1 MSEERHLVLVDA
13 SMLAT
18 NVGAL
23 SAGVAL
29 HVMRDYLKRTD
40 KQTALEALE
49 LAIQLTADP
58 FEAPKVEPEVEGMY
72 YFKANLEILLEAT
85 TKRVLEDE

>member
-1 MSEERHLVLVDA
+1 MSDDRHMILVDA

-18 NVGAL
+18 NVGFL
-23 SAGVAL
+23 SAAVAL
-29 HVMRDYLKRTD
+29 HVVRDYLVRTD

-49 LAIQLTADP
+49 LAIELTPNP
-58 FEAPKVEPEVEGMY
+58 FEVPKIEPEVEGMY

-85 TKRVLEDE
+85 TKRVLEE

>member
-1 MSEERHLVLVDA
+1 MSDDRQLVLVDA

-29 HVMRDYLKRTD
+29 HVMLDYLKRTD
-40 KQTALEALE
+40 KQTALEALQ
-49 LAIQLTADP
+49 LAIDLTSNP

-85 TKRVLEDE
+85 TRKVLED